1 MRYGCTVINATRL
14 GEFLYDK
21 ELADQDEEM
30 AEDDG
35 DHSDEKFERMERQ
48 REQREWIWD
57 K

>member
-1 MRYGCTVINATRL
+1 MKYGCTVINATRL
-14 GEFLYDK
+14 GEYVFEK
-21 ELADQDEEM
+21 ELAEYDEEP

-35 DHSDEKFERMERQ
+35 DCSDEKFERMERQ

>member
-1 MRYGCTVINATRL
+1 MKYGCTPIGVTKL
-14 GEFLYDK
+14 GDHVFDL

-35 DHSDEKFERMERQ
+35 DLSDEKFERMERQ